1 MLMIL
6 MIHLG
11 KWVILLKKKEG
22 GGAENNFQY
31 ILFTRCK
38 FRWFAFRKLEI
49 VFVSVI
55 QYTWLVSVVTDRQN
69 QMVN

>member
-22 GGAENNFQY
+22 GGLKIIFSTYFLHDANSDGLHSES
-31 ILFTRCK
+31 
-38 FRWFAFRKLEI
+38 WKLSLCLLYNI
-49 VFVSVI
+49 PG
-55 QYTWLVSVVTDRQN
+55 
-69 QMVN
+69 